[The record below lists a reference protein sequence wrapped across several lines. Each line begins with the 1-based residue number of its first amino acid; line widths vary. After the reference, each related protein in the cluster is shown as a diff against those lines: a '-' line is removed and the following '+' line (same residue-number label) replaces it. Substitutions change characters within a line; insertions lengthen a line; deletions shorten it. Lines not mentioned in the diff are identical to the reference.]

1 MSTPLITLKNAGVNL
16 GDRWLLRH
24 VDLSLHAGERLA
36 LVGRNGAGKSTLM
49 KLITAS
55 VEPDEGSLWVAPGVE
70 VAYLP
75 QNPII
80 NGIQTLVS
88 YVGDSLRNPAE
99 LHVAEAMLMKMD
111 LDPARLTNTLS
122 GGEAR
127 RLALAKALVNKPDIL
142 LLDEPTNHLDL
153 PTIEWL
159 EARLSSH
166 QGALVIISHDRAF
179 LRSLG
184 NSIIW
189 INQSTLKRRDGAFS
203 EFEEW
208 SETILT
214 EEAVRLSKLD
224 KKIAEETRWSRQGIS
239 ARRKRNQGRLR
250 ELAAL
255 REVRKSDFNKAE
267 NEFKISSGKAEA
279 GGQIV
284 VEARNLGLTVPANIS
299 ANIPA
304 NISENIS
311 ANISAENGKNAS
323 VILASHFNLVIK
335 RRDRIGIV
343 GPNGAGK
350 STLVRTLLGQR
361 EPDSGY
367 VKAGIGLL
375 PAYFDQK
382 REQLVQEA
390 TPWKILCPDGGDT
403 VEVAGKTKH
412 VASYLRDFLF
422 DDFKMTQRVHSLSG
436 GEQNRLLLAKI
447 FAQPH
452 NFLVLDEPTNDLD
465 LETIDLLQEVVA
477 DYDGTILIVSHDRD
491 FIDRT
496 VTSVLAFEEDG
507 KIQTHAGG
515 YSDYLEKRK
524 SYGSKKTAKKIKKTA
539 HKPKNNT
546 KDRLTFKEKYLLQ
559 TLPEEI
565 EALQVT
571 ISSIEQKLS
580 NMALFQ
586 EQPETYQKLATEV
599 EDLREQHEQKEQ
611 SWLELELRRE
621 ELGEAL

>member
-1 MSTPLITLKNAGVNL
+1 MSTPLIMLKNAGVNL

-75 QNPII
+75 QNPIV
-80 NGIQTLVS
+80 NGIQTLAS

-255 REVRKSDFNKAE
+255 RVVRKSDFNKAE
-267 NEFKISSGKAEA
+267 NEFKISSGRAEP

-284 VEARNLGLTVPANIS
+284 VEARNIGLTVPAD
-299 ANIPA
+299 
-304 NISENIS
+304 
-311 ANISAENGKNAS
+311 ISAENGKNAS
-323 VILASHFNLVIK
+323 VILASHFNLVIR

-382 REQLVQEA
+382 REQLVQDS
-390 TPWKILCPDGGDT
+390 TPWKVLCPDGGDT
-403 VEVAGKTKH
+403 VEVAG
-412 VASYLRDFLF
+412 
-422 DDFKMTQRVHSLSG
+422 
-436 GEQNRLLLAKI
+436 
-447 FAQPH
+447 
-452 NFLVLDEPTNDLD
+452 
-465 LETIDLLQEVVA
+465 
-477 DYDGTILIVSHDRD
+477 
-491 FIDRT
+491 
-496 VTSVLAFEEDG
+496 
-507 KIQTHAGG
+507 
-515 YSDYLEKRK
+515 
-524 SYGSKKTAKKIKKTA
+524 
-539 HKPKNNT
+539 
-546 KDRLTFKEKYLLQ
+546 
-559 TLPEEI
+559 
-565 EALQVT
+565 
-571 ISSIEQKLS
+571 
-580 NMALFQ
+580 
-586 EQPETYQKLATEV
+586 
-599 EDLREQHEQKEQ
+599 
-611 SWLELELRRE
+611 
-621 ELGEAL
+621 